1 MTDDPMRLPD
11 RCLWRDMILVMFAI
25 LGPALV
31 LAGMIHLAVK
41 SVALERQ
48 MDEVSKTLQYMRRR
62 DQTWHRHIMAIP
74 IPDKPGAK

>member
-1 MTDDPMRLPD
+1 
-11 RCLWRDMILVMFAI
+11 
-25 LGPALV
+25 
-31 LAGMIHLAVK
+31 MIHLAVK

-74 IPDKPGAK
+74 IPDEPGAK